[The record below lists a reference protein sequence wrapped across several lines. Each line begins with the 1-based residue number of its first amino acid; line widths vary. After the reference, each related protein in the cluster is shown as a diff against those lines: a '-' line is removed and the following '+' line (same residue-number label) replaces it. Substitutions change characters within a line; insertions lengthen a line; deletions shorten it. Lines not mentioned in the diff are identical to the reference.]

1 MSATGIP
8 TPMPILADVGKLF
21 SRGAALDIGTGA
33 GVDGGVVVGVLVGV
47 EFAVAEDGELA
58 VDAELSEVEGKSD
71 EEDLVVDSA
80 LSSR

>member
-33 GVDGGVVVGVLVGV
+33 GVDGVVVGVLVGV
-47 EFAVAEDGELA
+47 EFAVAEVGELA
-58 VDAELSEVEGKSD
+58 VDAEISEVEGKSD

>member
-21 SRGAALDIGTGA
+21 SSGATLDIGTGA
-33 GVDGGVVVGVLVGV
+33 GVDGGVVVGVLVGI
-47 EFAVAEDGELA
+47 EFAVAEDVELA
-58 VDAELSEVEGKSD
+58 VDAEPSELEGKSD
-71 EEDLVVDSA
+71 RDDFVVDSV